1 MRYLGRGL
9 RRRLVRCALGG
20 ELAAVTMLDSA
31 EDSVGAP
38 GQDNANDDNENEDN
52 QNDDNEND
60 DDENDDDEND
70 DNEDREGTW
79 QAGSQDVSGFCFFPL
94 PIYVNILEHFGLGWT
109 LVHVG
114 PE

>member
-1 MRYLGRGL
+1 M
-9 RRRLVRCALGG
+9 VRCALGG
-20 ELAAVTMLDSA
+20 ELAAVTMLESA
-31 EDSVGAP
+31 EDSMGAP

-79 QAGSQDVSGFCFFPL
+79 
-94 PIYVNILEHFGLGWT
+94 
-109 LVHVG
+109 
-114 PE
+114 

>member
-1 MRYLGRGL
+1 M
-9 RRRLVRCALGG
+9 RCALGG

-38 GQDNANDDNENEDN
+38 GQDNENNDNENDNENEDN
-52 QNDDNEND
+52 ENDDN
-60 DDENDDDEND
+60 END

-79 QAGSQDVSGFCFFPL
+79 QTGSWDVSGFCFFSL

-109 LVHVG
+109 LVHAG
-114 PE
+114 PV